1 MNSDYFYNHFF
12 LSSKFLIEND
22 NNQHD
27 NLYYYLLNR
36 YNIDLNLSD
45 FYQYNCKNESIY
57 ILDVY
62 KNSYLSFLLNLN
74 KKNLL
79 YDIGN
84 ELFNYYKYDG
94 EITKISYFNSFEEP
108 IHLFVTLSET
118 NEFYIEVPIIS
129 FDIKELK
136 KLKNINQKYLYSL
149 VFNCFNFINITNYI
163 NLYEKKIFVN
173 SFNNY
178 KLRLYLFLSISFF
191 LIFFTFVFIYCSFL
205 FTNNKMIDIIEKIL
219 LINSKKRI
227 YLKNKI
233 KIIKKISLNELN
245 TSSGIELLKNCYLNT
260 KTTSKTE
267 NQNFLSFVNLNELK
281 DKKENKV
288 VDFLLPETN
297 NPNTNKFIN
306 SPNLQLRRT
315 KSKKPKLNQSKTQK
329 TMDDSPDINL
339 INEENYNEENEKE
352 FTFFERKDQY
362 IKYKVDIFKNAK
374 IIFITY
380 GSFYLIFISII
391 GYFIYNKINMI
402 NLKRMETE
410 YIDDLQD
417 LLLKY
422 YLLVKYSILLNNT
435 EIHNKFQTFGI
446 FTNYILNNYTKLV
459 SSVKKENNYNYLMIL
474 EFVNEDGSCKT
485 FLEDNNYYDKIVEI
499 CNATPLFS
507 SNLYIILISFLR
519 NIRNQYK
526 NFTMSKKTEEDII
539 NNFYSINYKFVDF
552 IEIIYFMDFICFFEY
567 SYLLPDFQKSIKNV
581 SKFIIYSFIIL
592 LFIQLINFFQNNFFI
607 TKQLANYLYNY
618 SILEKFFIEETS
630 KEKLF
635 KKDNTIKRRL

>member
-1 MNSDYFYNHFF
+1 M
-12 LSSKFLIEND
+12 
-22 NNQHD
+22 
-27 NLYYYLLNR
+27 
-36 YNIDLNLSD
+36 
-45 FYQYNCKNESIY
+45 
-57 ILDVY
+57 
-62 KNSYLSFLLNLN
+62 NLN

-94 EITKISYFNSFEEP
+94 EITNISYFNSFEEP

-329 TMDDSPDINL
+329 TMDESPDINL
-339 INEENYNEENEKE
+339 INEEENNNEENEKE

-435 EIHNKFQTFGI
+435 EIHNKFQTFGN
-446 FTNYILNNYTKLV
+446 FTNYILNNYTELI
-459 SSVKKENNYNYLMIL
+459 SSLKNEKNNDYLLIL
-474 EFVNEDGSCKT
+474 DFVNEDGSCQT
-485 FLEDNNYYDKIVEI
+485 FLEEDEYYDKIVEI
-499 CNATPLFS
+499 CDTTPLFS
-507 SNLYIILISFLR
+507 SHLYIILISYLR

-526 NFTMSKKTEEDII
+526 NFSMSEKNEEDII
-539 NNFYSINYKFVDF
+539 YNFYATNYKFVDF
-552 IEIIYFMDFICFFEY
+552 IEIIYFMDFVCFIEY

-581 SKFIIYSFIIL
+581 SNFIIYSFIIL

-607 TKQLANYLYNY
+607 TKKLANYLYNY

-630 KEKLF
+630 KEKLL
-635 KKDNTIKRRL
+635 KKQTTIQRKF